1 MKKKLY
7 LILIFIFLIII
18 MINISAFAHKVNIFA
33 YLEEGK
39 IYTESYFSDG
49 KKCVESKIEVFDN
62 QGNKLLEGLTDKE
75 GMFSF
80 KIPPEDVIDGDL
92 KLVLTAS
99 MGHRAEYIIR
109 ADELGDIKGLIEE
122 KIEEKYKAFTH
133 EIVNG
138 VHPIIPILDNLIS
151 EQAPEWPLDQVAS
164 IDKNIIRIALWEF
177 AVGKCS
183 PVKVAI
189 NEAVELA
196 KIYGSDS
203 TPRFVNGVL
212 GSLVNTFENYR
223 HELDSL

>member
-1 MKKKLY
+1 MKNKLY

-33 YLEEGK
+33 YVEGGK
-39 IYTESYFSDG
+39 IYTESYFNDG
-49 KKCVESKIEVFDN
+49 KKCIESKIEVFDN

-122 KIEEKYKAFTH
+122 KIEEPVSSVSPEVSSFDLK
-133 EIVNG
+133 EIQSLIEDTLDEKLE
-138 VHPIIPILDNLIS
+138 PIMREMREIKKSQEDRIS
-151 EQAPEWPLDQVAS
+151 PTE
-164 IDKNIIRIALWEF
+164 IIGGIGYIIGIFGIIAYFLSR
-177 AVGKCS
+177 K
-183 PVKVAI
+183 
-189 NEAVELA
+189 
-196 KIYGSDS
+196 
-203 TPRFVNGVL
+203 R
-212 GSLVNTFENYR
+212 
-223 HELDSL
+223 